1 MLEKKRLEHEK
12 FMRVALEEARK
23 AFTKGEIPVGA
34 VIVKDGQIISQAH
47 NLVENR
53 KSTLW
58 HAEILAIEE
67 ACRQLDNKYLDD
79 CTLYVT
85 LEPCIMCSG
94 AIMASRIKRLVYG
107 ADDEKTGCAG
117 SILNLLQFP
126 SFPYSVSIV
135 ANILPEESTWLMKK
149 FFQFKRK

>member
-117 SILNLLQFP
+117 SVLNLLQFP